1 MATVIPIRP
10 TSAETALRIKTI
22 DEYGEV
28 KLRLALSEPDEA
40 RAKVLKEA
48 IESWH
53 KDGAG
58 DVAVT
63 ERGALYEIQ
72 LSPRR
77 NERTVTDRKKAFN
90 VLKKAVGLEGLIALL
105 DVPFGILDKNIPK
118 SAQHAFVTEERSGYR
133 TLTVVPLHAAVA
145 PELPEAA

>member
-1 MATVIPIRP
+1 MATVTPIRLA
-10 TSAETALRIKTI
+10 SAETALRIKTI

-28 KLRLALSEPDEA
+28 KRRLALSEPDEQ
-40 RAKVLKEA
+40 RAKALKDT
-48 IESWH
+48 IEGWH
-53 KDGAG
+53 KGDAG
-58 DVAVT
+58 DVPVV

-77 NERTVTDRKKAFN
+77 NERTVTDKKKCFN
-90 VLKKAVGLEGLIALL
+90 ALKKTLGLDGLIALFDIGL
-105 DVPFGILDKNIPK
+105 GVLDKNVPK

-133 TLTVVPLHAAVA
+133 TLTVVPLHAATA

>member
-1 MATVIPIRP
+1 MATVTPIRP

-28 KLRLALSEPDEA
+28 KRRLALAEPDEQ
-40 RAKVLKEA
+40 RAKVLREQ

-53 KDGAG
+53 KDDAN
-58 DVAVT
+58 DQPVV
-63 ERGALYEIQ
+63 ERGLVYEIQ

-77 NERTVTDRKKAFN
+77 NERTVTDKKKAFN
-90 VLKKAVGLEGLIALL
+90 VLKKALGLEGLIALL
-105 DVPFGILDKNIPK
+105 DVPFGIFDKNIPK

-133 TLTVVPLHAAVA
+133 TLTVVPLHAATV
-145 PELPEAA
+145 PDLDEAA